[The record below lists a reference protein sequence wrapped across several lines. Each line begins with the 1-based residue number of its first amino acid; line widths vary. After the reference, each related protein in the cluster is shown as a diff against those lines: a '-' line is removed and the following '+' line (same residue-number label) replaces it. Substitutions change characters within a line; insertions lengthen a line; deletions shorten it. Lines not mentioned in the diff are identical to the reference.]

1 MTSSFQSTAFQSA
14 ASPVDTFVAEPRVL
28 PKTGAEEL
36 ATILQVV
43 NPALQQFI
51 GQKIEK
57 AVDKERKKAVKDRIF
72 DEINKGKVAKLTNNI
87 RKEEGNDTARKIIG
101 GSRIYRQQYEKTGV
115 QLEALKFKGNFKNA
129 YDAAKIDTGEVDSKG
144 QPIFRFLRE

>member
-57 AVDKERKKAVKDRIF
+57 AVDKERRKAVKDRILTKL
-72 DEINKGKVAKLTNNI
+72 IKAKLLN
-87 RKEEGNDTARKIIG
+87 
-101 GSRIYRQQYEKTGV
+101 
-115 QLEALKFKGNFKNA
+115 
-129 YDAAKIDTGEVDSKG
+129 
-144 QPIFRFLRE
+144 